1 MSAFPNNTPY
11 VSVGKTGLVPVIT
24 FKPRMYDVVVP
35 FQTNQAGSVNLILP
49 EGAAVS
55 LDTDNEVILHTGAKP
70 VLGIVVVSNDT
81 SKYTDEVTS
90 PVRYPIYQG
99 KEKEVMVELSG
110 TFVVRCVAAGAVA
123 RGALVV
129 GNGDVYST
137 NRDYQRVK
145 AHTNEAYP
153 LGVAKNT
160 AAAAGDIIEVI
171 IKAGTWSA

>member
-1 MSAFPNNTPY
+1 MSAFPNNKPY
-11 VSVGKTGLVPVIT
+11 ISVGKTGEVPVIT
-24 FKPRMYDVVVP
+24 FKPISYDVVLP

-81 SKYTDEVTS
+81 SKYTDEVTT
-90 PVRYPIYQG
+90 PVRYPVYNG
-99 KEKEVMVELSG
+99 KEKEVMVEMSG
-110 TFVVRCVAAGAVA
+110 TFVVRCVAAGAIA

-129 GNGDVYST
+129 GNGDVYSA
-137 NRDYQRVK
+137 NKDYQRVK

-153 LGVAKNT
+153 LGVAKHT
-160 AAAAGDIIEVI
+160 AVAAGDIIEVI
-171 IKAGTWSA
+171 IKAGNW